1 MSPDTLVPERAESAP
16 WSALPSPGGISL
28 PSPDLRE
35 ALLRREVARLTAE
48 RNRLLDEQ
56 ARREPQAT
64 EPVPASHAQLL
75 ARIAAK
81 DAVIRALYAST
92 SWSITAPIRA
102 LADLLRRTQPAALE
116 RVIAATDQLPAA
128 PPMPELPGAAS
139 VRITRGRP
147 RPGSLGEVLVV
158 ADHLPLFDQQSGGL
172 RLQTLIGMIGE
183 LGWTIT
189 FGSFWPETGPGI
201 LATEEGRGRYE
212 TALRAAGVTDFAY
225 GLEGIRQCLQEAG
238 GRVRFALISFPT
250 VAHEVMPLVRSYCP

>member
-1 MSPDTLVPERAESAP
+1 MVRA
-16 WSALPSPGGISL
+16 ALPGRHLLAIARSAGG
-28 PSPDLRE
+28 
-35 ALLRREVARLTAE
+35 AAAARGRAADG
-48 RNRLLDEQ
+48 RAQ
-56 ARREPQAT
+56 
-64 EPVPASHAQLL
+64 PASGRTGAAGAASDGAGPGLHAQLL